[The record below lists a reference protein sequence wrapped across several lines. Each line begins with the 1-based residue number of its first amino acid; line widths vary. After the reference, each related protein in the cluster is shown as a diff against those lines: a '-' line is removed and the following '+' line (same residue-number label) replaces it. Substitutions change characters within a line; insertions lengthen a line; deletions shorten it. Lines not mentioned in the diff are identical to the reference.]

1 MQLTNTEPDMK
12 QTYYA
17 FFSAEQA
24 MLTKQIVV
32 YDFQGKVIALT
43 LLSPSD
49 ELLFPDAV
57 LLAQGPLEDFIFVRR
72 FGLEEHAM

>member
-1 MQLTNTEPDMK
+1 
-12 QTYYA
+12 
-17 FFSAEQA
+17 

-57 LLAQGPLEDFIFVRR
+57 LLAQGPLEDFIFVQR